1 MKVITGTNEH
11 SFNLEDT
18 KDVLTLARTLGD
30 SKLNNAALT
39 VDKFNVQDKCLKI
52 VFTGR
57 ELEFIKALG
66 CCSQPSS
73 WTLDVEMIVDRKMK
87 ENEVSY
93 EPRNA
98 EETLF
103 VLKSLLI
110 ICKDTLKWLKAHPS
124 QKAQNVRVPQTITVR
139 SHSGELIEQFTF

>member
-39 VDKFNVQDKCLKI
+39 VDSFNVQDRCLKI
-52 VFTGR
+52 IFSGW

-66 CCSQPSS
+66 SSQPNTWEVEFNGKLSS
-73 WTLDVEMIVDRKMK
+73 GSESMY
-87 ENEVSY
+87 SF
-93 EPRNA
+93 EPQNA

-103 VLKSLLI
+103 VLKSLLA

-124 QKAQNVRVPQTITVR
+124 KKAQSMRVPQTITVR

>member
-1 MKVITGTNEH
+1 MKVVTGTNEH

-30 SKLNNAALT
+30 SKLNNATLT
-39 VDKFNVQDKCLKI
+39 VDKFNVQDRGLKI

-57 ELEFIKALG
+57 ELDFIKALG
-66 CCSQPSS
+66 CCSQPNTWEVEFNGKLSS
-73 WTLDVEMIVDRKMK
+73 GSESMY
-87 ENEVSY
+87 SF

-103 VLKSLLI
+103 VLKSILV

-124 QKAQNVRVPQTITVR
+124 QKAQNVRSPQTVTVR
-139 SHSGELIEQFTF
+139 SSSGEMIEQFTF

>member
-1 MKVITGTNEH
+1 MKVVTGTNEH

-57 ELEFIKALG
+57 ELDFIKALG
-66 CCSQPSS
+66 SSQPGS
-73 WTLDVEMIVDRKMK
+73 WMMDVELVVDRKRK

-98 EETLF
+98 EATLF
-103 VLKSLLI
+103 VLKALLI
-110 ICKDTLKWLKAHPS
+110 ICKDVLKWLKAHPS

-139 SHSGELIEQFTF
+139 RHSGELIEQFTF